1 MKFRFVIALALACA
15 GVHTASAQSLSR
27 SEADS
32 FFTHLCATTTDSAK
46 VLIDQKLNSTAKPNE
61 ILKLADSAEATLG
74 SPASPAHNEVLY
86 TYFLQSVVASKKLSE
101 SDKLRPSLLLEN
113 SQKNQIGTTAAPI
126 AYQLPDGTTHST
138 QDATT
143 PLTLIYFNDPDC
155 DACHKVKENI
165 AASAFLSNLCNSNK
179 LSIIGIYP
187 FNDKAKWQSQSLPAF
202 VANGWDYTQSIDE
215 EATYDLPTMPLFY
228 LLDDNKT
235 VIVKN
240 EPSLKKI
247 EKTIADLIS
256 TSHN

>member
-1 MKFRFVIALALACA
+1 MKFRFVIALALACT
-15 GVHTASAQSLSR
+15 GVHTASAQSLPH
-27 SEADS
+27 SEAEI
-32 FFTHLCATTTDSAK
+32 FFTRLCATTTDSAK
-46 VLIDQKLNSTAKPNE
+46 TIIDQKLNAIAKPNE
-61 ILKLADSAEATLG
+61 ILKFTDTAEAILG

-101 SDKLRPSLLLEN
+101 NDKLRPSLLLEN
-113 SQKNQIGTTAAPI
+113 SQKNQIGTTATNI
-126 AYQLPDGTTHST
+126 AYQLPDGSSHSLY
-138 QDATT
+138 DATT

-165 AASAFLSNLCNSNK
+165 AASAFLCNLCSENK

-187 FNDKAKWQSQSLPAF
+187 FNDKAKWQSQTFPPF

-228 LLDDNKT
+228 LLDGNKT
-235 VIVKN
+235 VIAKN

-256 TSHN
+256 ANH

>member
-1 MKFRFVIALALACA
+1 MKFRFAIALALTCV
-15 GVHTASAQSLSR
+15 GVHMASAQPLPH

-32 FFTHLCATTTDSAK
+32 FFTRLCTTTTDSAK
-46 VLIDQKLNSTAKPNE
+46 VFIEQKLNSTAKPNE
-61 ILKLADSAEATLG
+61 ILKLTDTAEATLG

-86 TYFLQSVVASKKLSE
+86 AYFLQSVVASEKLSE

-113 SQKNQIGTTAAPI
+113 TQKNQVGSTATPI
-126 AYQLPDGTTHST
+126 AYQLPDGSSHST
-138 QDATT
+138 QDATA

-165 AASAFLSNLCNSNK
+165 AASAFLCSLCSSNK

-187 FNDKAKWQSQSLPAF
+187 FNDKAKWQSQSFPAF